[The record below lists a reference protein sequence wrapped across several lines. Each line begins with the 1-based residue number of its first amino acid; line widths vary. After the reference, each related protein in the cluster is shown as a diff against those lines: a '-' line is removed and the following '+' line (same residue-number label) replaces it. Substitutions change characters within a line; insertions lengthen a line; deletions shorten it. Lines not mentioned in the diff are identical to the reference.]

1 MSRTKNIRLSVR
13 REKGIPF
20 LLGPSET
27 AERVGVLTRYGSSL
41 NRDLRDPYAS
51 NQAHL
56 LPRPGRS
63 LEEAREWLFAP
74 RKHERLIQNKFA
86 GVTAKSKRIKRKP
99 KLDFLELKKQH
110 DYFAKNV
117 PIVAREMEERDY
129 ASNVHK
135 HMLEN
140 YERLGLPRPPYEE
153 YKKLLPPFQF
163 FRLIPGERNYEDLTP
178 QIKDIKPAFFPP
190 EVAGRPGFYNFNYGG
205 MPFVVR
211 PADPREALP
220 NNSPTWLLDP
230 MPKDIDYNPRGLM
243 DAGLVRRPPTMP
255 RQFME
260 QLTERGRHWLNT
272 VGHEP
277 WTSELLRTRVQNAYD
292 YNPNEGN
299 LNNL

>member
-1 MSRTKNIRLSVR
+1 MSRTKNIRVGVR
-13 REKGIPF
+13 RQKGIPF

-27 AERVGVLTRYGSSL
+27 DERVGVLTRYGSTL
-41 NRDLRDPYAS
+41 NRDIRDPYAS
-51 NQAHL
+51 NAAHL

-63 LEEAREWLFAP
+63 IAEAREWLVAP
-74 RKHERLIQNKFA
+74 RKHERLILNKFA
-86 GVTAKSKRIKRKP
+86 GVTAKSKRIKRK
-99 KLDFLELKKQH
+99 KGLDFGDLKKQQ

-117 PIVAREMEERDY
+117 PIFAREMTERDY

-140 YERLGLPRPPYEE
+140 YERLGLPQPPYEE
-153 YKKLLPPFQF
+153 YKKLLPSFQF
-163 FRLIPGERNYEDLTP
+163 FRMLPGERNYEDLTP

-211 PADPREALP
+211 PANPREALP
-220 NNSPTWLLDP
+220 NKSPTWMLDA

-243 DAGLVRRPPTMP
+243 DAGLMRRPNTIT
-255 RQFME
+255 E

-277 WTSELLRTRVQNAYD
+277 WTSDLLRSRVQNAYD

-299 LNNL
+299 LNDL